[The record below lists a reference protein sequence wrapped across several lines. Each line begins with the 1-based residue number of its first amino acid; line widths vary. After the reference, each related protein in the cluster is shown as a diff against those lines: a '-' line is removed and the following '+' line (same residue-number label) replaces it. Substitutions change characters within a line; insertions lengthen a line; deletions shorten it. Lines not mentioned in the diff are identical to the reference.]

1 MVYPLK
7 ACPPETTPVPIEVAA
22 RNVKKRILHI
32 IPTLDRGGA
41 EKQLALLAA
50 GLPRD
55 EFDVHVCALTRGGPL
70 ESDLRAAGVPVTVIG
85 KRWKFDPRAYRQLEQ
100 FIRQLQP
107 QLVQT
112 WLFAANSYGRLA
124 ARRAGVPCIV
134 ASERCVDRWKVWHEL
149 AIDRWLARDTARLV
163 VNSTGVSDF
172 YAQHGLPNEK
182 FVVIPNGVEPPPPSN
197 LTRETLLAEL
207 GLPAGSRLIG
217 AVGRLWPQKRVKDLI
232 WAADLLK
239 VIRDD
244 VHVLIIGDGPQRQR
258 LERYREVVRI
268 TDRVH
273 FLGARND
280 VPRLMPHFDLLW
292 LASSFEGLPNSILEA
307 MAAGV
312 PVVASDIPG
321 NRDLVVPGETGYLV
335 PVGDR
340 AALATRANEL
350 LDNPERARAM
360 GEAGRRRALDEF
372 SVARMI
378 ERFVKLYR
386 ELLV

>member
-1 MVYPLK
+1 MFEFNL
-7 ACPPETTPVPIEVAA
+7 IDGSN
-22 RNVKKRILHI
+22 RQVKQRILHI

-70 ESDLRAAGVPVTVIG
+70 ESDLRAAGIPVTVIG
-85 KRWKFDPRAYRQLEQ
+85 KRWKFDPRAYGQLER

-107 QLVQT
+107 RLVQT
-112 WLFAANSYGRLA
+112 WLFAANSYGRMA

-149 AIDRWLARDTARLV
+149 AIDRWLARNTARLV

-172 YAQHGLPNEK
+172 YTEHGLPTEK

-197 LTRETLLAEL
+197 LTREALLAEL

-232 WAADLLK
+232 WASDLLK

-321 NRDLVVPGETGYLV
+321 NRDLVLPGETGYLV

-372 SVARMI
+372 SVPRMI
-378 ERFVKLYR
+378 ERFVTLYR
-386 ELLV
+386 ELLA